1 MKHVRVIFLL
11 AVIVAISGC
20 TIPADLFGKREVKV
34 DVKTTEEGFRD
45 ILVLKDIKTIPTSPV
60 LPDQQMILT
69 FIIEN
74 RDKEKIAR
82 DVKAVIFDASAF
94 HSSSPPQPIL
104 ADQCYDDNH
113 TCTILPGEQKMIT
126 YSLRA
131 PTMTQIGGVKISQ
144 RISFRVEYVYTG
156 ATLQDVL
163 VVKIDEIISRMRQG
177 EPISLKKE
185 DIHGSGPLQITAG
198 IKGAEYTLPGQDA
211 TFEFAIKSKGDK
223 SQGSVRDS
231 RIGPRGFS
239 ITFPRSMFGSN
250 TKIMSPGDQV
260 GVIVVHGNDDIGCNC
275 INSQLC
281 SSNLDEYE
289 LAAGYKQ
296 YSGPVTKTNPCETNG
311 QGNCPVGITDGNC
324 LTDSQREVLALMF
337 HCSQQGVCWN
347 VKTIPL
353 YKGDSIPMLF
363 RITNV
368 GSIQEPY
375 RTFSIRANVE
385 YTYELRNTIDVI
397 VNPFN

>member
-1 MKHVRVIFLL
+1 MKHAKIIFLL
-11 AVIVAISGC
+11 TVIVAISGC
-20 TIPADLFGKREVKV
+20 TIPSDLFGKREIKV

-74 RDKEKIAR
+74 RDKEKVAR
-82 DVKAVIFDASAF
+82 DVKAVIFDSSAF
-94 HSSSPPQPIL
+94 RQIGL
-104 ADQCYDDNH
+104 ADQCYDDSH
-113 TCTILPGEQKMIT
+113 KCTILPGEQKMIT
-126 YSLRA
+126 FNLRA
-131 PTMTQIGGVKISQ
+131 PTMTQTGGVKISQ

-163 VVKIDEIISRMRQG
+163 VVKLDEIISRMRQG
-177 EPISLKKE
+177 ETISLKKE
-185 DIHGSGPLQITAG
+185 DVHGSGPLQIMAG
-198 IKGAEYTLPGQDA
+198 IKGAEYTLPDLDA
-211 TFEFAIKSKGDK
+211 TFEFTIMSKGDK

-250 TKIMSPGDQV
+250 TKIISPGGQTGTQV
-260 GVIVVHGNDDIGCNC
+260 SHSNDDVGCNC
-275 INSQLC
+275 INSQTC
-281 SSNLDEYE
+281 SSVQGEYT
-289 LAAGYKQ
+289 LVAGYKQ
-296 YSGPVTKTNPCETNG
+296 YSGPVTRTNPCETNG
-311 QGNCPVGITDGNC
+311 QGNCSLGMSDGNC
-324 LTDSQREVLALMF
+324 LTDSQREALTLTF
-337 HCSQQGVCWN
+337 HCSEQGVCWN
-347 VKTIPL
+347 VKSIPL
-353 YKGDSIPMLF
+353 YKGDSIPLLF
-363 RITNV
+363 RITRV

-385 YTYELRNTIDVI
+385 YTYELRNSVDIV